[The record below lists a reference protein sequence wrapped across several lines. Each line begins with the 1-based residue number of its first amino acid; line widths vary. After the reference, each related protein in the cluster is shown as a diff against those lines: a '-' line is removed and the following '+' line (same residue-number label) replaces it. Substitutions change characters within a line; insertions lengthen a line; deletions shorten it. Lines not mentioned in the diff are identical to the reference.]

1 MEATVSS
8 PPTVEVKN
16 PRTGELLYS
25 FQEITET
32 DVEQMYSTAQKA
44 FEKISTMTVRER
56 LNELEKIKQYLIKH
70 REEIA
75 QFISKETGKCITD
88 ALILE
93 LFPAVD
99 QIDYYQKNA
108 EKILRDQKVPTP
120 ILLMGKKSKIVY
132 EPLGIIL
139 IISPWNYPFH
149 LSFVPFVCAFIA
161 GNAVIIKPSRLT
173 PLKGLYE
180 KIIEES
186 GFMKGA
192 LQIAYASRKTANLLI
207 EKKPAKI
214 HFTGSVDVGK
224 TIMKQSAQYLI
235 PVELEL
241 GGKDPMI
248 VFEDVN
254 LERTVTGAIWGSFT
268 NCGQTCTS
276 VERIFVHE
284 SIMEPFVKLMVEKI
298 KKMRTLANTPNP
310 SDEAELDVGCMTAD
324 FQIEEIESQLEEAKQ
339 KGANIICG
347 GVRDKNSHAFPP
359 TIVTNV
365 GRDYRIQYHETFGPV
380 VTITPFK
387 TEEEVIQMANDS
399 PYGLSASVWSAD
411 LKRAERVARKI
422 VTGNVSINNV
432 LATQAN
438 SALPFGGIKDSGF
451 GRYRGAQG
459 LYAFSNIKSIL
470 IDRQWSRLEAYWH
483 PYSRKKF
490 ELFSNV
496 FETVF
501 QRGIIP
507 LLKTSWLGLK
517 LELLSRKHRL

>member
-1 MEATVSS
+1 MSQQTITT
-8 PPTVEVKN
+8 PPTVEVYN

-25 FQEITET
+25 FQEITEE
-32 DVEQMYSTAQKA
+32 DVEKMYETAQEA
-44 FEKISTMTVRER
+44 FEKISNMSVRER
-56 LNELEKIKQYLIKH
+56 LQEIDKIKQYLIKN
-70 REEIA
+70 RIEIA
-75 QFISKETGKCITD
+75 KFITKETGKCLTD

-93 LFPAVD
+93 LFPSVD
-99 QIDYYQKNA
+99 QIDYYQKYA
-108 EKILRDQKVPTP
+108 EKILREQKAPTP
-120 ILLMGKKSKIVY
+120 LLLMGKKSKIVY
-132 EPLGIIL
+132 EPLGVVL

-161 GNAVIIKPSRLT
+161 GNSVIIKPSRLT

-214 HFTGSVDVGK
+214 HFTGSVEVGK
-224 TIMKQSAQYLI
+224 TIMRQASQYLI

-254 LERTVTGAIWGSFT
+254 LERTVNGAIWGSFT

-284 SIMEPFVKLMVEKI
+284 SIYNDFVKLMVEKV
-298 KKMRTLANTPNP
+298 KKLRTLANTPNP
-310 SDEAELDVGCMTAD
+310 TDETELDVGCMTAD
-324 FQIEEIESQLEEAKQ
+324 FQIEEIESQIQEAKER
-339 KGANIICG
+339 GCEILCG
-347 GVRDKNSHAFPP
+347 GAREGKSHAFPP
-359 TIVTNV
+359 TILTKV
-365 GRDYRIQYHETFGPV
+365 GRDYKIQYNETFGPV

-387 TEEEVIQMANDS
+387 TEEEAIKMANDS
-399 PYGLSASVWSAD
+399 PYGLSASVWSKD

-451 GRYRGAQG
+451 GRYRGPQG
-459 LYAFSNIKSIL
+459 LYTFSNIKSIL
-470 IDRQWSRLEAYWH
+470 IDRQWGRREAYWY
-483 PYSRKKF
+483 PYSKKNLNYF
-490 ELFSNV
+490 LKYSNLSLV
-496 FETVF
+496 E
-501 QRGIIP
+501 G
-507 LLKTSWLGLK
+507 LLPF
-517 LELLSRKHRL
+517 

>member
-1 MEATVSS
+1 MSQAVST
-8 PPTVEVKN
+8 PPIVEVQN
-16 PRTGELLYS
+16 PRTKEILYS
-25 FQEITET
+25 FQEITEA
-32 DVEQMYSTAQKA
+32 DVEKMYETAQRA
-44 FEKISTMTVRER
+44 FEKIRTMSVRER
-56 LNELEKIKQYLIKH
+56 LQELDKIKQYLIRN
-70 REEIA
+70 RESIA
-75 QFISKETGKCITD
+75 EFITKETGKCLTD

-99 QIDYYQKNA
+99 QIDYYQKYA

-120 ILLMGKKSKIVY
+120 LLLMGKKSKIVY
-132 EPLGIIL
+132 EPMGVIL

-149 LSFVPFVCAFIA
+149 LSFVPFVCAFVA
-161 GNAVIIKPSRLT
+161 GNSVIIKPSRLT
-173 PLKGLYE
+173 PLRGLYE

-207 EKKPAKI
+207 EKRPAKI
-214 HFTGSVDVGK
+214 HFTGSVEVGK
-224 TIMKQSAQYLI
+224 TIMRQASQYLI

-248 VFEDVN
+248 VFDDVN
-254 LERTVTGAIWGSFT
+254 LERTVNGAIWGSFT

-276 VERIFVHE
+276 VERIFVQE
-284 SIMEPFVKLMVEKI
+284 TIFEPFVNLMVEKV
-298 KKMRTLANTPNP
+298 KKLRSLANTPKP
-310 SDEAELDVGCMTAD
+310 EDERELDIGCMTAD
-324 FQIEEIESQLEEAKQ
+324 FQIEEIESQLQEATQ
-339 KGANIICG
+339 RGARVVCG
-347 GVRDKNSHAFPP
+347 GQREPGSHAFPP

-365 GRDYRIQYHETFGPV
+365 GRDYRIQFYETFGPV

-387 TEEEVIQMANDS
+387 TEEEAIRMANDS

-411 LKRAERVARKI
+411 IKRAERVARQI

-470 IDRQWSRLEAYWH
+470 IDRQWPRLEAYWY
-483 PYSRKKF
+483 PYSKEKF
-490 ELFSNV
+490 NLFSKV
-496 FETVF
+496 FESVF
-501 QRGIIP
+501 RRGIGS
-507 LLKTSWLGLK
+507 LLKTAWIGLK
-517 LELLSRKHRL
+517 LELYSWRHRL